1 MTRIPPNDTDIVLV
15 QIAGDNGGFVSEYER
30 AHRSRLSA
38 AQKQEVMAYHGVD
51 SLWALHQLGRT
62 FAVCDGWFCS
72 VPGPTWTNRL
82 FAMSGTSQGRVKMP
96 EGIFQPNLHRYDQPS
111 VFLRLEQA
119 RPRRS
124 LRIYFGDFPL
134 SLLLADRRRV
144 SSVRKYRDLETFFDA
159 AGREVDDFPDFA
171 LIEPRYLNDPPKA
184 PALSKAARRN
194 RLMSASSVPHAEM
207 TTSACGPQGLEEADP
222 GQC

>member
-1 MTRIPPNDTDIVLV
+1 LKIKVTRFQLDVD
-15 QIAGDNGGFVSEYER
+15 ER
-30 AHRSRLSA
+30 ARTVEGRFDATSLRVVCAMQNGKESKGTLSA

-111 VFLRLEQA
+111 VFLRDRVLGWTMSPAETDSGKNTKGVTEGIA
-119 RPRRS
+119 LSRDGRKARNGRTTDIPLSYFRHCLARRPTGCAPARRPRR
-124 LRIYFGDFPL
+124 
-134 SLLLADRRRV
+134 
-144 SSVRKYRDLETFFDA
+144 
-159 AGREVDDFPDFA
+159 
-171 LIEPRYLNDPPKA
+171 
-184 PALSKAARRN
+184 N
-194 RLMSASSVPHAEM
+194 R
-207 TTSACGPQGLEEADP
+207 
-222 GQC
+222 